1 MAKSVLGNDPF
12 QRGAAVRGPAVSPP
26 LPPEPISTRAARPAP
41 TPVPDPPR
49 VADAPPVAKAPPV
62 VEPPPPPPAADRPA
76 ALARP
81 SGGFGS
87 AAAAAFSA
95 MRSVLAGALEA
106 RPLQHAAAAASG
118 SYRAVMAGMGA
129 GARGPLDEYGQDR
142 SLVGQVAPLAELLYE
157 RYWRIQ
163 VDGAEQ
169 LPSGP
174 ALLVANHSG
183 ALPYDGP
190 VLAYA
195 LGRSRRDLS
204 PRWLVEDAV
213 LRSPFLGTLLNRLGA
228 VRATPENV
236 LRLLGQKHSVIVFPE
251 GLSGMAKEKH
261 ERYQLKRFGRGGFA
275 KLALRSG
282 APIVPVA
289 VVGAE
294 EATPMIAKLPG
305 KLFGVP
311 FVPLTPLGPIPLPS
325 RWQIRFGQPLDL
337 SGYTPD
343 AASDAAVVER
353 IAEQTRAAIQ
363 SMLDA
368 AIAARG

>member
-12 QRGAAVRGPAVSPP
+12 QRGAAVRGSSIAPAPP
-26 LPPEPISTRAARPAP
+26 SEPISARSDARPARPAP
-41 TPVPDPPR
+41 TRVPDPPPF
-49 VADAPPVAKAPPV
+49 VEELPVENAR
-62 VEPPPPPPAADRPA
+62 PPPLPEPDRPA
-76 ALARP
+76 SLARP
-81 SGGFGS
+81 SGGLGS
-87 AAAAAFSA
+87 TAAAAFSA
-95 MRSVLAGALEA
+95 MRAMLAGALEG
-106 RPLQHAAAAASG
+106 RPLQHAAAAATG
-118 SYRAVMAGMGA
+118 SYRAVMAGAGA
-129 GARGPLDEYGQDR
+129 AARGPLDEYGQDR

-163 VDGAEQ
+163 VEGVEQ

-195 LGRSRRDLS
+195 LGRARRDLS
-204 PRWLVEDAV
+204 ARWLVEDAV
-213 LRSPFLGTLLNRLGA
+213 FRSPFLGMLLNRLGA

-236 LRLLGQKHSVIVFPE
+236 LRLLGQKRTVIVFPE

-289 VVGAE
+289 VLGAE

-325 RWQIRFGQPLDL
+325 RWRIRFGAPLDL
-337 SGYTPD
+337 SANGPD
-343 AASDAAVVER
+343 DARDAAVVEE
-353 IAEQTRAAIQ
+353 IAERTRATIQ
-363 SMLDA
+363 SMLNDA
-368 AIAARG
+368 LAERA

>member
-1 MAKSVLGNDPF
+1 MAGA
-12 QRGAAVRGPAVSPP
+12 GAA
-26 LPPEPISTRAARPAP
+26 
-41 TPVPDPPR
+41 
-49 VADAPPVAKAPPV
+49 
-62 VEPPPPPPAADRPA
+62 
-76 ALARP
+76 
-81 SGGFGS
+81 
-87 AAAAAFSA
+87 
-95 MRSVLAGALEA
+95 
-106 RPLQHAAAAASG
+106 
-118 SYRAVMAGMGA
+118 
-129 GARGPLDEYGQDR
+129 ARGPLDEYGQDR

-163 VDGAEQ
+163 VEGVEQ

-195 LGRSRRDLS
+195 LGRARRDLS
-204 PRWLVEDAV
+204 ARWLVEDAV
-213 LRSPFLGTLLNRLGA
+213 FRSPFLGMLLNRLGA

-236 LRLLGQKHSVIVFPE
+236 LRLLGQKRTVIVFPE

-289 VVGAE
+289 VLGAE

-325 RWQIRFGQPLDL
+325 RWRIRFGAPLDL
-337 SGYTPD
+337 SANGPD
-343 AASDAAVVER
+343 DARDAAVVEE
-353 IAEQTRAAIQ
+353 IAERTRATIQ
-363 SMLDA
+363 SMLNDA
-368 AIAARG
+368 LAERA